1 MCIATGT
8 CTQGLNLEK
17 YYVRSWHS
25 WGMHIGSQARI
36 KSKVVFKPIFS
47 NDMLKIHGEALDAR
61 YKATDRALIYALD
74 HVDRF
79 FGVTINDIYW
89 NRYVFQFAGVPA

>member
-1 MCIATGT
+1 
-8 CTQGLNLEK
+8 
-17 YYVRSWHS
+17 
-25 WGMHIGSQARI
+25 
-36 KSKVVFKPIFS
+36 
-47 NDMLKIHGEALDAR
+47 MLKIHGEAIDAR

-89 NRYVFQFAGVPA
+89 NRYVFQFAGVPAGDD